1 MAQKNCITE
10 VVMVFFCVYQHR
22 HSMASYIS
30 WPGSND
36 PCRWLRFVS
45 EADAEAEAKPGRFSR
60 LTATLRWRAVSAR
73 ELPQLLASSSKLVSN
88 AWHSIFQIQMVRLLQ
103 GVALNSLRLG
113 SLRFRLLWFGS
124 RPAIKYRFFALLQLQ
139 LRMQQLWARFDSI
152 RVQGYWVKL
161 QISRL
166 QVDSEWHYCVSAHC
180 TLTTDKATERQ
191 TDMDVCIG

>member
-1 MAQKNCITE
+1 
-10 VVMVFFCVYQHR
+10 MVFFCVYQHR
-22 HSMASYIS
+22 LSMASYIS

-88 AWHSIFQIQMVRLLQ
+88 AWHSIFQIQMVRLRQ

-124 RPAIKYRFFALLQLQ
+124 WPAIKYRFFALLQLQ